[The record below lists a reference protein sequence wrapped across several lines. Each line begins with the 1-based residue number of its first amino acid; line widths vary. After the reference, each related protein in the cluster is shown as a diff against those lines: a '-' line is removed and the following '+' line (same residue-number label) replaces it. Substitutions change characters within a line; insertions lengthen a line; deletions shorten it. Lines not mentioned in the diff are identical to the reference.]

1 MANVDVK
8 RIRERATK
16 INDAWRQGAPAAK
29 FMNISQADFQA
40 DLEAAAA
47 ADQEVADAQ
56 AQLDM
61 KRSARDSKYAALNE
75 QTVRVRE
82 GVEGNADHGTDSH
95 LYGAMGF
102 TRASERAS
110 GLTRKQKTPPTSGS
124 KQ

>member
-1 MANVDVK
+1 MPNVDVK

-16 INDAWRQGAPAAK
+16 INDAWRQGAPDAK
-29 FMNISQADFQA
+29 FMNIGQADFQA
-40 DLEAAAA
+40 GLEGAAA

-61 KRSARDSKYAALNE
+61 KRSARDGKYAALNQ
-75 QTVRVRE
+75 QTVKVRE
-82 GVEGNADHGTDSH
+82 GVEGTAEHGADSQ

-110 GLTRKQKTPPTSGS
+110 GLTRKTKKTPPTSDG
-124 KQ
+124 K